1 MTTACNKE
9 ELSENHYKRD
19 LSSGRI
25 RIPNYQRDYAWKD
38 KNFRDLWEDLEEAIE
53 YNKKGQGHFIGTMVV
68 AKNEDNKKLYDII
81 DGQQR
86 TTTIFMLLHV
96 LANEQNEKDK
106 QETRKYLYQ
115 KGELKLEVAPQNQSF
130 FKALLEAA
138 EKGNISH
145 CEKDADTEGKQN
157 LFEVLK
163 AILDKVSKLNKEE
176 ANERLEALLEMVLM
190 RLEEP
195 DPGRAI
201 RTFQSVNDRG
211 VPLLLLDKLKSLFI
225 YYSNTFCDGKRGLD
239 QFINDHFGEIFK
251 IFAKIKKSNHIS
263 SVGGFDEGDIF
274 RYHAGSQ
281 KFDGIEFLG
290 HYETSTE
297 NTYEK
302 LKDELKE
309 IKKSK
314 LKSFIQS
321 YVSDL
326 KNFYQAFLD
335 LLSEIDTNPTTLKAM
350 LINTINPLFFNSLI
364 RLKINNE
371 LDDEAMKLFAKTDIV
386 FFKAGKK
393 MRTTAYNLIEEYL
406 EKGKE
411 GLKSKMIAQCRNH
424 IESAS
429 WNLVNNAS
437 NSSCFHYIFFE
448 KNCHEMGLVDL
459 KKLIPGKQFSQQKE
473 HIIPINLLEQR
484 SNNKIRD
491 LGFENK
497 EDLRA
502 YIDTY
507 GNLISLE
514 KSLNLKASD
523 KDLYG
528 KDEIYKNSAIA
539 FNRRFNVKGF
549 NKKALIKR
557 NDEMQEWLINTFF
570 KDFAAH

>member
-1 MTTACNKE
+1 M
-9 ELSENHYKRD
+9 
-19 LSSGRI
+19 
-25 RIPNYQRDYAWKD
+25 
-38 KNFRDLWEDLEEAIE
+38 WEDLEEAIE
-53 YNKKGQGHFIGTMVV
+53 YNKKGYEHFIGTMVV
-68 AKNEDNKKLYDII
+68 AKNEDNKKWYDII

-96 LANEQNEKDK
+96 LASKQNEEDK

-115 KGELKLEVAPQNQSF
+115 KGGLKLEVAPQNQSF

-176 ANERLEALLEMVLM
+176 VNERLEALLEMVLM

-211 VPLLLLDKLKSLFI
+211 VPLLLLDKLKSLLI
-225 YYSNTFCDGKRGLD
+225 YYSNTFCDGKNGLD

-251 IFAKIKKSNHIS
+251 IFAKIKKSDHIS
-263 SVGGFDEGDIF
+263 SVGNSDEGDIF
-274 RYHAGSQ
+274 RYHVGSQ
-281 KFDGIEFLG
+281 RFDGIGSLG
-290 HYETSTE
+290 GYKTSTE
-297 NTYEK
+297 DTYEQLKDK
-302 LKDELKE
+302 LKEVR
-309 IKKSK
+309 KSK
-314 LKSFIQS
+314 LKNFIQS

-335 LLSEIDTNPTTLKAM
+335 LLSEIDTNPTTFKVM

-371 LDDEAMKLFAKTDIV
+371 LDDETLRLFAKTYILLSKGRKGV
-386 FFKAGKK
+386 GSV
-393 MRTTAYNLIEEYL
+393 AYNLIEEYL

-411 GLKSKMIAQCRNH
+411 GLKSKMITQCRNY
-424 IESAS
+424 IELAS
-429 WNLVNNAS
+429 WGLVRNIS
-437 NSSCFHYIFFE
+437 NSKYFHYIFFE
-448 KNCHEMGLVDL
+448 KNCQEMGLADL
-459 KKLIPGKQFSQQKE
+459 KKLIPGKQFSQEKE
-473 HIIPINLLEQR
+473 HIIPINLLAQR
-484 SNNKIRD
+484 PYNKIRD
-491 LGFENK
+491 LGFEGK
-497 EDLRA
+497 KDLED

-514 KSLNLKASD
+514 KPLNLKASD

-528 KDEIYKNSAIA
+528 KDEIYKESRIP

-549 NKKALIKR
+549 NKKVLIKR
-557 NDEMQEWLINTFF
+557 NDEMREWLIDTFF
-570 KDFAAH
+570 KDFAVH

>member
-1 MTTACNKE
+1 MRKT
-9 ELSENHYKRD
+9 SERQENIYTKR
-19 LSSGRI
+19 
-25 RIPNYQRDYAWKD
+25 
-38 KNFRDLWEDLEEAIE
+38 
-53 YNKKGQGHFIGTMVV
+53 
-68 AKNEDNKKLYDII
+68 
-81 DGQQR
+81 
-86 TTTIFMLLHV
+86 
-96 LANEQNEKDK
+96 
-106 QETRKYLYQ
+106 
-115 KGELKLEVAPQNQSF
+115 GELKLEVAPQNQSF
-130 FKALLEAA
+130 FKTLLEAA

-163 AILDKVSKLNKEE
+163 TILDKVSKLSKEE
-176 ANERLEALLEMVLM
+176 VNERLEALLEMVLM

-211 VPLLLLDKLKSLFI
+211 VPLLLLDKLKSLLI

-263 SVGGFDEGDIF
+263 SVGDSDEGDIF

-281 KFDGIEFLG
+281 RFDGIEFLG
-290 HYETSTE
+290 HYEASTDK
-297 NTYEK
+297 TYEK
-302 LKDELKE
+302 LKDELKK
-309 IKKSK
+309 IKKSE
-314 LKSFIQS
+314 LESFIRS

-335 LLSEIDTNPTTLKAM
+335 LLSEIDTNPTTLKVM
-350 LINTINPLFFNSLI
+350 LINRINPRFFNSLI

-371 LDDEAMKLFAKTDIV
+371 LDDETLKLFAKTDIV
-386 FFKAGKK
+386 LFKATRDRKSA
-393 MRTTAYNLIEEYL
+393 AYNLINAYL

-411 GLKSKMIAQCRNH
+411 GLKSEMIAQCRND
-424 IESAS
+424 IELAS
-429 WNLVNNAS
+429 WQSAKNAS

-448 KNCHEMGLVDL
+448 KNCQEMGLADL
-459 KKLIPGKQFSQQKE
+459 KKLIPGKQFSQEKE
-473 HIIPINLLEQR
+473 HIIPINLLELDNEIEIQ
-484 SNNKIRD
+484 K
-491 LGFENK
+491 LGFEDK
-497 EDLRA
+497 KDLEA

-514 KSLNLKASD
+514 NSLNRKASD

-528 KDEIYKNSAIA
+528 KDAIYKESRIP
-539 FNRRFNVKGF
+539 FNRRFNIKGF
-549 NKKALIKR
+549 NKKALITR
-557 NDEMQEWLINTFF
+557 NDEMREWLINTFF

>member
-1 MTTACNKE
+1 MKTTIKE
-9 ELSENHYKRD
+9 IFLEEGYS
-19 LSSGRI
+19 
-25 RIPNYQRDYAWKD
+25 IPNYQRDYAWKD

-96 LANEQNEKDK
+96 LASKQNEKDK
-106 QETRKYLYQ
+106 RETRKYLYQ

-130 FKALLEAA
+130 FKTLLEAAEAA

-163 AILDKVSKLNKEE
+163 AILDKVSKLSEEE

-211 VPLLLLDKLKSLFI
+211 VPLLLLDKLKSLLI

-251 IFAKIKKSNHIS
+251 IFARIKRSNHIS

-281 KFDGIEFLG
+281 RFDGIEFLG
-290 HYETSTE
+290 HYATSTE
-297 NTYEK
+297 DTYEQLKDK
-302 LKDELKE
+302 LKEVR
-309 IKKSK
+309 KSK
-314 LKSFIQS
+314 LKNFIRS

-335 LLSEIDTNPTTLKAM
+335 LLSEIDTNPTTFKVM

-371 LDDEAMKLFAKTDIV
+371 LDDETLRLFAKTDIV

-411 GLKSKMIAQCRNH
+411 GLKSKMIAQCRNY
-424 IESAS
+424 IELAS
-429 WNLVNNAS
+429 REFVNNAS
-437 NSSCFHYIFFE
+437 NSSCFHYVFFE
-448 KNCHEMGLVDL
+448 KNCQEMGLADL

-484 SNNKIRD
+484 PYNKIRD
-491 LGFENK
+491 LGFEDK
-497 EDLRA
+497 KDLEA
-502 YIDTY
+502 YINTY
-507 GNLISLE
+507 GNLLSLE
-514 KSLNLKASD
+514 KPLNLKASD

-528 KDEIYKNSAIA
+528 KDEIYKSSEIP
-539 FNRRFNVKGF
+539 FNRCFNVKGF
-549 NKKALIKR
+549 NKKVLIER
-557 NDEMQEWLINTFF
+557 NDEMREWLINTFF
-570 KDFAAH
+570 KDLATH

>member
-1 MTTACNKE
+1 MKTTIKE
-9 ELSENHYKRD
+9 IFQAQGYS
-19 LSSGRI
+19 
-25 RIPNYQRDYAWKD
+25 IPNYQRDYAWKD
-38 KNFRDLWEDLEEAIE
+38 KNFKDLWEDLGEAIE
-53 YNKKGQGHFIGTMVV
+53 YNKKGQEHFIGTMAV

-145 CEKDADTEGKQN
+145 CEKDADTDGKQN

-163 AILDKVSKLNKEE
+163 AILDKVSKLNEE
-176 ANERLEALLEMVLM
+176 EVNERLETLLEMVLM

-211 VPLLLLDKLKSLFI
+211 VPLLLLDKLKSLLI

-263 SVGGFDEGDIF
+263 SVGGSKFDEGDIF

-281 KFDGIEFLG
+281 KFDGIDLLG
-290 HYETSTE
+290 HYTTSTD

-309 IKKSK
+309 VRKSK

-326 KNFYQAFLD
+326 KSFYQAFLD
-335 LLSEIDTNPTTLKAM
+335 LLIEIDTNPTTLKVM
-350 LINTINPLFFNSLI
+350 LINRINPLFFNSLI

-371 LDDEAMKLFAKTDIV
+371 LDAETLKLFAKTDIV
-386 FFKAGKK
+386 FFKATRDRKS
-393 MRTTAYNLIEEYL
+393 AVYNLINAYL

-411 GLKSKMIAQCRNH
+411 RLNSEMIAQCRND
-424 IESAS
+424 IELAS
-429 WNLVNNAS
+429 LKLVKNAS
-437 NSSCFHYIFFE
+437 NPSCFHYVFFE
-448 KNCHEMGLVDL
+448 KNCQEMSLADL
-459 KKLIPGKQFSQQKE
+459 KKLIPGKRFSQDIE
-473 HIIPINLLEQR
+473 HIIPINLLKLDNEIEIQ
-484 SNNKIRD
+484 K
-491 LGFENK
+491 LGFEDK
-497 EDLRA
+497 KDLEN

-514 KSLNLKASD
+514 SSLKSKASD
-523 KDLYG
+523 KDLYE
-528 KDEIYKNSAIA
+528 KDEIYKSSEIP
-539 FNRRFNVKGF
+539 FNRHFNVKDF
-549 NKKALIKR
+549 NKEVLIER
-557 NDEMQEWLINTFF
+557 NDEMREWLIDTFF
-570 KDFAAH
+570 KDFATH

>member
-1 MTTACNKE
+1 M
-9 ELSENHYKRD
+9 
-19 LSSGRI
+19 
-25 RIPNYQRDYAWKD
+25 
-38 KNFRDLWEDLEEAIE
+38 
-53 YNKKGQGHFIGTMVV
+53 
-68 AKNEDNKKLYDII
+68 
-81 DGQQR
+81 
-86 TTTIFMLLHV
+86 
-96 LANEQNEKDK
+96 
-106 QETRKYLYQ
+106 
-115 KGELKLEVAPQNQSF
+115 
-130 FKALLEAA
+130 
-138 EKGNISH
+138 
-145 CEKDADTEGKQN
+145 
-157 LFEVLK
+157 
-163 AILDKVSKLNKEE
+163 DKVSKLNKEE
-176 ANERLEALLEMVLM
+176 VNERLEVLLEMVLM

-201 RTFQSVNDRG
+201 KTFQSVNDRG
-211 VPLLLLDKLKSLFI
+211 VPLLLLDKLKSLLI

-263 SVGGFDEGDIF
+263 SVGNSDEGDIF

-281 KFDGIEFLG
+281 KFDGIPFLG
-290 HYETSTE
+290 DNKLSTD

-309 IKKSK
+309 IRKSK

-335 LLSEIDTNPTTLKAM
+335 LLSEIDTNPTTFKVM
-350 LINTINPLFFNSLI
+350 LVNKIKPSFFNSLI

-371 LDDEAMKLFAKTDIV
+371 LDDETLKLFAKTDIV

-411 GLKSKMIAQCRNH
+411 GLKSKMIAQCRNY

-429 WNLVNNAS
+429 WNLVNNAP
-437 NSSCFHYIFFE
+437 NPSCFHYIFFE
-448 KNCHEMGLVDL
+448 KNCHEMGLADL

-473 HIIPINLLEQR
+473 HIIPIDLLEQR

-502 YIDTY
+502 YIHTY

-514 KSLNLKASD
+514 KSLNGKASD

-528 KDEIYKNSAIA
+528 KDEIYKNSAIP

-557 NDEMQEWLINTFF
+557 NDEMQEWLIDTFF
-570 KDFAAH
+570 KDFATH

>member
-1 MTTACNKE
+1 M
-9 ELSENHYKRD
+9 
-19 LSSGRI
+19 
-25 RIPNYQRDYAWKD
+25 
-38 KNFRDLWEDLEEAIE
+38 
-53 YNKKGQGHFIGTMVV
+53 KKMQT
-68 AKNEDNKKLYDII
+68 
-81 DGQQR
+81 
-86 TTTIFMLLHV
+86 
-96 LANEQNEKDK
+96 
-106 QETRKYLYQ
+106 
-115 KGELKLEVAPQNQSF
+115 P
-130 FKALLEAA
+130 
-138 EKGNISH
+138 
-145 CEKDADTEGKQN
+145 EGKQN

-163 AILDKVSKLNKEE
+163 AILDKVSKLNEE
-176 ANERLEALLEMVLM
+176 EVNERLEALLEMVLM

-211 VPLLLLDKLKSLFI
+211 VPLLLLDKLKSLLI

-263 SVGGFDEGDIF
+263 SVGSSNFDEGDIF

-281 KFDGIEFLG
+281 EFDGIDFLG
-290 HYETSTE
+290 HYSASTD
-297 NTYEK
+297 NTYEQ

-309 IKKSK
+309 IKKSKSK

-335 LLSEIDTNPTTLKAM
+335 LLSEIDTNPTTFKAM
-350 LINTINPLFFNSLI
+350 LINKINPPFFNSLI

-371 LDDEAMKLFAKTDIV
+371 LDDETMRLFSKTDIV
-386 FFKAGKK
+386 FFRVGRNMKAK
-393 MRTTAYNLIEEYL
+393 AYNLINEYL
-406 EKGKE
+406 QKGKE
-411 GLKSKMIAQCRNH
+411 GLKSKMIAQCRND
-424 IESAS
+424 IEQVS
-429 WNLVNNAS
+429 WELVKNAF
-437 NSSCFHYIFFE
+437 NSPCFHYVFFE
-448 KNCHEMGLVDL
+448 KNCQEMGIVDL
-459 KKLIPGKQFSQQKE
+459 KKLIRGKQFSQEKE
-473 HIIPINLLEQR
+473 YIIPINLLKLDNEIEIQ
-484 SNNKIRD
+484 K
-491 LGFENK
+491 LGFEGK

-502 YIDTY
+502 YINTY

-514 KSLNLKASD
+514 GPLNSQASD

-528 KDEIYKNSAIA
+528 KDAIYKNSEIP

-549 NKKALIKR
+549 NKKALIAR

>member
-1 MTTACNKE
+1 
-9 ELSENHYKRD
+9 
-19 LSSGRI
+19 
-25 RIPNYQRDYAWKD
+25 
-38 KNFRDLWEDLEEAIE
+38 
-53 YNKKGQGHFIGTMVV
+53 MVV

-96 LANEQNEKDK
+96 LANEQNEEDK

-115 KGELKLEVAPQNQSF
+115 KGGLKLEVAPQNQSF
-130 FKALLEAA
+130 FKALLEAV

-176 ANERLEALLEMVLM
+176 VNERLEALLEMVLM

-201 RTFQSVNDRG
+201 KTFQSVNDRG
-211 VPLLLLDKLKSLFI
+211 VPLLLLDKLKSLLI

-335 LLSEIDTNPTTLKAM
+335 LLSEIDTNPTTLKVM

-411 GLKSKMIAQCRNH
+411 GLKSKMIDQCRNY
-424 IESAS
+424 IELAS
-429 WNLVNNAS
+429 REFVNNAS
-437 NSSCFHYIFFE
+437 NSSCFHYVFFE
-448 KNCHEMGLVDL
+448 KNCQEMGLVDL

-502 YIDTY
+502 YINTY

>member
-1 MTTACNKE
+1 MKTTIREIFQE
-9 ELSENHYKRD
+9 EGYS
-19 LSSGRI
+19 
-25 RIPNYQRDYAWKD
+25 IPNYQRDYAWKE
-38 KNFRDLWEDLEEAIE
+38 KNFKDLWEDLEEAIG

-68 AKNEDNKKLYDII
+68 ANNEDNKKLYDII

-96 LANEQNEKDK
+96 LANKQNEKDK

-130 FKALLEAA
+130 FKTLLEAA
-138 EKGNISH
+138 EKENISH

-163 AILDKVSKLNKEE
+163 VILDKVSKLSEKEV
-176 ANERLEALLEMVLM
+176 NERLEALLEMVLM

-195 DPGRAI
+195 DPGRSI

-211 VPLLLLDKLKSLFI
+211 VPLLLLDKLKSLLI

-281 KFDGIEFLG
+281 RFDGIEFLG
-290 HYETSTE
+290 QTSTE
-297 NTYEK
+297 DTYEK
-302 LKDELKE
+302 FKDELKE
-309 IKKSK
+309 IKKST
-314 LKSFIQS
+314 LESFIQS

-335 LLSEIDTNPTTLKAM
+335 LLSEIDTNPTTLKVM
-350 LINTINPLFFNSLI
+350 LINTINPRFFNSLI
-364 RLKINNE
+364 CLKINNE
-371 LDDEAMKLFAKTDIV
+371 LDDETLKLFAKTDIV
-386 FFKAGKK
+386 FFKATRNLKSK
-393 MRTTAYNLIEEYL
+393 AYNLINAYL
-406 EKGKE
+406 KKGKE
-411 GLKSKMIAQCRNH
+411 GLKSEMIAQCRND
-424 IESAS
+424 IELAS
-429 WNLVNNAS
+429 WKLVKNAP
-437 NSSCFHYIFFE
+437 NPSCFHYVFFE
-448 KNCHEMGLVDL
+448 KNCQEMGLADL
-459 KKLIPGKQFSQQKE
+459 KKLIPRKQFSQEKE
-473 HIIPINLLEQR
+473 HIIPINLLELDNEIEIQ
-484 SNNKIRD
+484 K
-491 LGFENK
+491 LGFEDK
-497 EDLRA
+497 KDLRA

-514 KSLNLKASD
+514 KPLNLKASD

-528 KDEIYKNSAIA
+528 KDEIYKSSEIP
-539 FNRRFNVKGF
+539 FNRSFNVKGF
-549 NKKALIKR
+549 NKKVLIER
-557 NDEMQEWLINTFF
+557 NDEMREWLINTFF
-570 KDFAAH
+570 KDLAAH

>member
-1 MTTACNKE
+1 M
-9 ELSENHYKRD
+9 
-19 LSSGRI
+19 
-25 RIPNYQRDYAWKD
+25 
-38 KNFRDLWEDLEEAIE
+38 
-53 YNKKGQGHFIGTMVV
+53 
-68 AKNEDNKKLYDII
+68 
-81 DGQQR
+81 
-86 TTTIFMLLHV
+86 
-96 LANEQNEKDK
+96 
-106 QETRKYLYQ
+106 
-115 KGELKLEVAPQNQSF
+115 
-130 FKALLEAA
+130 
-138 EKGNISH
+138 
-145 CEKDADTEGKQN
+145 
-157 LFEVLK
+157 K
-163 AILDKVSKLNKEE
+163 AILDKVSKLSEE
-176 ANERLEALLEMVLM
+176 EVNERLEVLLKMVLM

-211 VPLLLLDKLKSLFI
+211 VPLLLLDKLKSLLI

-290 HYETSTE
+290 GYKTSTE
-297 NTYEK
+297 DTYEQLKDK
-302 LKDELKE
+302 LKEVR
-309 IKKSK
+309 KSK

-371 LDDEAMKLFAKTDIV
+371 LDDETLRLFAKTDIV
-386 FFKAGKK
+386 FFKSSKK
-393 MRTTAYNLIEEYL
+393 MRATAYNLIDAYL

-411 GLKSKMIAQCRNH
+411 GLNSKMIDQCRND
-424 IESAS
+424 IELAS
-429 WNLVNNAS
+429 WEFVNNAF
-437 NSSCFHYIFFE
+437 NSSCFHYVFFE
-448 KNCHEMGLVDL
+448 KNCQEMGLADL

-473 HIIPINLLEQR
+473 HIIPINLLELDNEIEIQ
-484 SNNKIRD
+484 K
-491 LGFENK
+491 LGFEDEK
-497 EDLRA
+497 DLEA
-502 YIDTY
+502 CIDTY

-514 KSLNLKASD
+514 GPLNSQARD

-528 KDEIYKNSAIA
+528 KDEIYKNSAIP

-549 NKKALIKR
+549 NKEALIAR
-557 NDEMQEWLINTFF
+557 NDEMREWLIDTFF

>member
-1 MTTACNKE
+1 
-9 ELSENHYKRD
+9 
-19 LSSGRI
+19 
-25 RIPNYQRDYAWKD
+25 
-38 KNFRDLWEDLEEAIE
+38 
-53 YNKKGQGHFIGTMVV
+53 MVV

-115 KGELKLEVAPQNQSF
+115 KGKLKLEVAPQNQSF

-138 EKGNISH
+138 EKGGISH

-176 ANERLEALLEMVLM
+176 VNERLEALLEMVLM

-211 VPLLLLDKLKSLFI
+211 VPLLLLDKLKSLLI
-225 YYSNTFCDGKRGLD
+225 YYSSTFCDGKRGLD

-251 IFAKIKKSNHIS
+251 IFAKIKKSNHIF
-263 SVGGFDEGDIF
+263 SVGGSNFDEGDIF
-274 RYHAGSQ
+274 RHHAGSQ
-281 KFDGIEFLG
+281 KFDRIKFLG
-290 HYETSTE
+290 HHEASTE

-302 LKDELKE
+302 LKDELKKVE
-309 IKKSK
+309 KDK
-314 LKSFIQS
+314 LENFIRS

-335 LLSEIDTNPTTLKAM
+335 LLSEIGTNPTTFKVM
-350 LINTINPLFFNSLI
+350 LINKINSFFFNSLI

-371 LDDEAMKLFAKTDIV
+371 LDDETLRLFAKTDIM
-386 FFKAGKK
+386 FFKVGRDKAN
-393 MRTTAYNLIEEYL
+393 AYNLINEYL
-406 EKGKE
+406 QKGKE
-411 GLKSKMIAQCRNH
+411 RLKSKMIAQCRND
-424 IESAS
+424 IEQTS
-429 WNLVNNAS
+429 WKLVKNAS
-437 NSSCFHYIFFE
+437 DSSCFHYVFFE
-448 KNCHEMGLVDL
+448 KNCQEMGFADL
-459 KKLIPGKQFSQQKE
+459 KKLIREKE
-473 HIIPINLLEQR
+473 HIIPINLLELDNEIEIQ
-484 SNNKIRD
+484 K
-491 LGFENK
+491 LGFEGK
-497 EDLRA
+497 KDLED
-502 YIDTY
+502 YIETY

-514 KSLNLKASD
+514 KSLNRKANN

-528 KDEIYKNSAIA
+528 KDEIYKNSEIH

-557 NDEMQEWLINTFF
+557 NDEMREWLINTFF
-570 KDFAAH
+570 KDFATQ

>member
-1 MTTACNKE
+1 MKTTIKE
-9 ELSENHYKRD
+9 IFQEEGYS
-19 LSSGRI
+19 
-25 RIPNYQRDYAWKD
+25 IPNYQRDYAWKD
-38 KNFRDLWEDLEEAIE
+38 KNFRDLWEDLEEAIK
-53 YNKKGQGHFIGTMVV
+53 YDKKGQGHFIGTMVV
-68 AKNEDNKKLYDII
+68 ANNEDNKKLHDII

-96 LANEQNEKDK
+96 LANKQNEKDK

-130 FKALLEAA
+130 FKTLLEAA

-163 AILDKVSKLNKEE
+163 AISDKVSKLSEE
-176 ANERLEALLEMVLM
+176 EVNERLEALLEMVLM

-211 VPLLLLDKLKSLFI
+211 VPLLLLDKLKSLLI

-251 IFAKIKKSNHIS
+251 IFAKIKKSDHIS

-281 KFDGIEFLG
+281 KFDGIPFLG
-290 HYETSTE
+290 HYKISTE
-297 NTYEK
+297 DTYEK
-302 LKDELKE
+302 LKDELKKVE
-309 IKKSK
+309 KDE
-314 LKSFIQS
+314 LENFIRS

-335 LLSEIDTNPTTLKAM
+335 LLSEIDTNPTTFKVI
-350 LINTINPLFFNSLI
+350 LINTIKPRFFNSLI

-371 LDDEAMKLFAKTDIV
+371 LDDETLRLFAKTDIV
-386 FFKAGKK
+386 FFRVGRSMQAA
-393 MRTTAYNLIEEYL
+393 AYNLIHGYL
-406 EKGKE
+406 QKGKE
-411 GLKSKMIAQCRNH
+411 GLKSAMIAQCRNND
-424 IESAS
+424 IEQAS
-429 WNLVNNAS
+429 WELVKNAK
-437 NSSCFHYIFFE
+437 NSSCFHYVFFE
-448 KNCHEMGLVDL
+448 KNCQEMGLADL
-459 KKLIPGKQFSQQKE
+459 KKLIRGKQFSQQKE
-473 HIIPINLLEQR
+473 HIIPINLLELDNETEIQ
-484 SNNKIRD
+484 K
-491 LGFENK
+491 LGFEGK

-502 YIDTY
+502 YINTY

-514 KSLNLKASD
+514 GPLNSQASD

-528 KDEIYKNSAIA
+528 KDEIYKNSEIP
-539 FNRRFNVKGF
+539 FNRRFDTKNF
-549 NKKALIKR
+549 NKEALKKR
-557 NDEMQEWLINTFF
+557 NDEMREWLTNTFF

>member
-1 MTTACNKE
+1 MA
-9 ELSENHYKRD
+9 
-19 LSSGRI
+19 
-25 RIPNYQRDYAWKD
+25 
-38 KNFRDLWEDLEEAIE
+38 
-53 YNKKGQGHFIGTMVV
+53 V

-157 LFEVLK
+157 LFKVLK
-163 AILDKVSKLNKEE
+163 AILDKVDKLNKEE
-176 ANERLEALLEMVLM
+176 VNECLEALLEMVLM
-190 RLEEP
+190 RFEEP

-201 RTFQSVNDRG
+201 RTFQSVNDRD
-211 VPLLLLDKLKSLFI
+211 VPLLLLDKLKSLLI

-281 KFDGIEFLG
+281 KFDGIDFLG
-290 HYETSTE
+290 HYRASTE
-297 NTYEK
+297 DTCEQ

-335 LLSEIDTNPTTLKAM
+335 LLSEIDTNPTTFKVM
-350 LINTINPLFFNSLI
+350 LINKINPSFFNSLI

-371 LDDEAMKLFAKTDIV
+371 LDDETLKLFAKTDIM
-386 FFKAGKK
+386 FFKVGRDRAN
-393 MRTTAYNLIEEYL
+393 AYNLINEYL
-406 EKGKE
+406 QKGKE

-424 IESAS
+424 IEQAS
-429 WNLVNNAS
+429 WKLVKNAF

-448 KNCHEMGLVDL
+448 KNCQEMGFADL
-459 KKLIPGKQFSQQKE
+459 KKLIREKQFSQQKE
-473 HIIPINLLEQR
+473 HIIPNNLLKLDNEIEIQ
-484 SNNKIRD
+484 K
-491 LGFENK
+491 LGFEGK
-497 EDLRA
+497 KDLED
-502 YIDTY
+502 YIHTY

-514 KSLNLKASD
+514 RRLNSQASD

-528 KDEIYKNSAIA
+528 KDEIYKSSEIP
-539 FNRRFNVKGF
+539 FNRCFNAKGF
-549 NKKALIKR
+549 NKKVLIAR
-557 NDEMQEWLINTFF
+557 NDEMREWLINTFF

>member
-1 MTTACNKE
+1 M
-9 ELSENHYKRD
+9 
-19 LSSGRI
+19 
-25 RIPNYQRDYAWKD
+25 
-38 KNFRDLWEDLEEAIE
+38 
-53 YNKKGQGHFIGTMVV
+53 
-68 AKNEDNKKLYDII
+68 
-81 DGQQR
+81 
-86 TTTIFMLLHV
+86 
-96 LANEQNEKDK
+96 
-106 QETRKYLYQ
+106 
-115 KGELKLEVAPQNQSF
+115 
-130 FKALLEAA
+130 EAA

-176 ANERLEALLEMVLM
+176 VNERLEALLEMVLM

-195 DPGRAI
+195 DPGRAV

-211 VPLLLLDKLKSLFI
+211 VPLLLLDKLKSLLI

-263 SVGGFDEGDIF
+263 SVGDSNFDEGDIF

-335 LLSEIDTNPTTLKAM
+335 LLSEIDTNPTTFKVM

-371 LDDEAMKLFAKTDIV
+371 LDDETLILFAKTDIV
-386 FFKAGKK
+386 LFKAGKK

-411 GLKSKMIAQCRNH
+411 GLKSKMIAQCRNY

-429 WNLVNNAS
+429 WNLVNNAFY
-437 NSSCFHYIFFE
+437 SSCFHYIFFE
-448 KNCHEMGLVDL
+448 KNCHEMGLADL

-502 YIDTY
+502 YINTY

-514 KSLNLKASD
+514 NSLNRKASD

-528 KDEIYKNSAIA
+528 KDEIYKESRIP
-539 FNRRFNVKGF
+539 FNRRFNVKDF
-549 NKKALIKR
+549 NKKALIER
-557 NDEMQEWLINTFF
+557 NDEMREWLIDTFF
-570 KDFAAH
+570 KDFIAH

>member
-1 MTTACNKE
+1 MKTTIKE
-9 ELSENHYKRD
+9 IFQTEGYS
-19 LSSGRI
+19 
-25 RIPNYQRDYAWKD
+25 IPNYQRDYAWKG

-53 YNKKGQGHFIGTMVV
+53 YNKKDQGHFIGTMVV
-68 AKNEDNKKLYDII
+68 AKNEDNKKLYGII

-96 LANEQNEKDK
+96 LANEQNKKDK

-163 AILDKVSKLNKEE
+163 AILDEVINLNKEE
-176 ANERLEALLEMVLM
+176 VNERLEALLEMVLM
-190 RLEEP
+190 RFEEP

-211 VPLLLLDKLKSLFI
+211 VPLLLLDKLKSLLI
-225 YYSNTFCDGKRGLD
+225 YYSNTFCDGKMGLD

-263 SVGGFDEGDIF
+263 RVGGFDEGDIF

-281 KFDGIEFLG
+281 KFDGIDFLG
-290 HYETSTE
+290 HSTSTE
-297 NTYEK
+297 STYEQ
-302 LKDELKE
+302 LKDELKG
-309 IKKSK
+309 IKNKKSK

-326 KNFYQAFLD
+326 KNFYQAFFD
-335 LLSEIDTNPTTLKAM
+335 LLSEIDTNPTTFKVM
-350 LINTINPLFFNSLI
+350 LINKINPRFFNSLI

-371 LDDEAMKLFAKTDIV
+371 LDDETLRLFAKTDIV
-386 FFKAGKK
+386 FFKVGRNVRAK
-393 MRTTAYNLIEEYL
+393 AYNLINEYL
-406 EKGKE
+406 QKGKE
-411 GLKSKMIAQCRNH
+411 GLKSKMIAQCRNDIG

-429 WNLVNNAS
+429 WELVKNAF
-437 NSSCFHYIFFE
+437 NSSCFHYVSFE
-448 KNCHEMGLVDL
+448 KNCQEMGLVDL
-459 KKLIPGKQFSQQKE
+459 KKLIREKQFSQQKE
-473 HIIPINLLEQR
+473 HIIPINLLELDNEIEIQ
-484 SNNKIRD
+484 K
-491 LGFENK
+491 LGFEDK
-497 EDLRA
+497 KDLDD
-502 YIDTY
+502 YIGTY

-514 KSLNLKASD
+514 RPLNSPSD

-528 KDEIYKNSAIA
+528 KDEIYKSSEIP

-549 NKKALIKR
+549 NKKVLMAR
-557 NDEMQEWLINTFF
+557 NDEMREWLINTFF
-570 KDFAAH
+570 KDFATQ